1 LTNVSDVRV
10 IQYALT
16 LLRDFIEADPERRA
30 RLVTRPGAGPGA
42 ALHVM
47 PLLQLVGTSGSGAR
61 ILSADAHPFVVEQA
75 AAVAACMV
83 VADPSDEAATSG
95 FLSWVLTNMKLF
107 GGAAASRQVHVSE
120 VAVEALMVLMRSE
133 YLRALLLEE
142 RGVERLLPLLAARNA
157 QIAYDAGF
165 CLWVL
170 SLHRPGAGAGAGA
183 GAVAAPTG
191 VQELERGGAVAAL
204 ANAVRT
210 GQPLKL
216 LRVTIGTLA
225 NLARAPGAAGAAA
238 CRELAL
244 THVPG
249 VLAQML
255 ALDPR
260 VPDPELF
267 EDAKWLA
274 EALAPLVAAGGAA
287 LGSGTGSGAGSSAG
301 VERLE
306 RELATGRLEWGPTH
320 TSDFWKQNA
329 QRVERDGD
337 FAVVKALIALLAV
350 PPPPE
355 GGGKTPGGAAAAAAA
370 AAPIAESVTQAVALH
385 DLGEFAAQHPQGRAV
400 AAALGAKPAVMALL
414 KRAEGDVKHQALLA
428 LAKIMTKNYAFV
440 GVGAS

>member
-1 LTNVSDVRV
+1 VRV

-16 LLRDFIEADPERRA
+16 LLRDFIEVDPERRA

-42 ALHVM
+42 AMHVT

-83 VADPSDEAATSG
+83 MADPSDEAATSG

-107 GGAAASRQVHVSE
+107 GGASASRQIHVSE
-120 VAVEALMVLMRSE
+120 VAVEALMVLTRSE

-191 VQELERGGAVAAL
+191 VQELVRGGAVAAL
-204 ANAVRT
+204 ASAVRT
-210 GQPLKL
+210 GQALKL
-216 LRVTIGTLA
+216 LRVAIGTLA

-260 VPDPELF
+260 VPDPELY
-267 EDAKWLA
+267 EDAKWLS
-274 EALAPLVAAGGAA
+274 ETLAPLVAAGGAA
-287 LGSGTGSGAGSSAG
+287 LSSGSGVGAGAGASAG

-337 FAVVKALIALLAV
+337 FAVIKALIALLAV

-355 GGGKTPGGAAAAAAA
+355 GSGGSGKAQGGAAAAAAA
-370 AAPIAESVTQAVALH
+370 PLAESVTQAVALH
-385 DLGEFAAQHPQGRAV
+385 DLGEFAAQHPQGRAI